1 MLLLQTLLIR
11 CRLQSGVPC
20 LSSASDECA
29 RLVVT
34 DEVMNTPPGK
44 RLMCA
49 LPKTHDESAW
59 YYYVH
64 GRPVPSADERQ
75 SMIDAES
82 DDEVEDL
89 VGDGALATDD
99 DESDDDVDED
109 EVDEVADEDE
119 IDEDEVDEDE
129 IDEDEVDEDDVDE
142 DEEDIDKV
150 MDEKDSVENADEG
163 DLDVAT
169 EAVGI
174 GTFEPGESVSSPRPV
189 GRPAPDG
196 CTVDE
201 MRHATCLL
209 YTSPSPRD

>member
-1 MLLLQTLLIR
+1 
-11 CRLQSGVPC
+11 
-20 LSSASDECA
+20 
-29 RLVVT
+29 
-34 DEVMNTPPGK
+34 MNTPPGK

-119 IDEDEVDEDE
+119 IDEDE

-201 MRHATCLL
+201 MRHAT
-209 YTSPSPRD
+209 PSRFGYSFKEPTMSAIQQLDAVRRDLPG